1 MVYLFSALTII
12 LLLLSWKYILRLE
25 PAGVFAALWL
35 SMAFFTLLLQ
45 NYIDLNFEGCSFL
58 MLGVVFFVIG
68 TISSDYF
75 YNPTPSDTRLEL
87 KNKWVRPLLLVLLI
101 GAMVNPIYS
110 IILHGFS
117 LRALLD
123 MREVLATTRGISADR
138 YAGAEASSVVNE

>member
-75 YNPTPSDTRLEL
+75 YNPTPSDTRLDS
-87 KNKWVRPLLLVLLI
+87 RTS
-101 GAMVNPIYS
+101 G
-110 IILHGFS
+110 
-117 LRALLD
+117 
-123 MREVLATTRGISADR
+123 
-138 YAGAEASSVVNE
+138 